1 MVYQCQKKYGRSDP
15 IGMDTD
21 MSIETT
27 EPVARAGIPP
37 SLSVILCVNRSNRWF
52 SEAIQ
57 SVLDQDDRDFEFLIG
72 ANACTDELWTQ
83 LEHLAATDS
92 RVRIFRSSI
101 GQLAFNLNLLADH
114 ARGEYLVRMDAD
126 DISEPNRLRQ
136 LKQTLAAEQLDVLGS
151 AVTLIDSEGTTVGRM
166 NLPLSGH
173 EIVKAMPVRTV
184 FCHPAVALRRRFLL
198 DMRGYL
204 GGFVSE
210 DADLWLRACR
220 ANARMR
226 NLPEALLRYRVHD
239 DQSIA
244 SRAGY
249 AEMAAHWLRELLIRP
264 CWFSTKGFVVALFK
278 ATLAPMLPGAR
289 RYRHADGGRTH
300 EGA

>member
-1 MVYQCQKKYGRSDP
+1 MNVEA
-15 IGMDTD
+15 
-21 MSIETT
+21 IE
-27 EPVARAGIPP
+27 PAREGAVP
-37 SLSVILCVNRSNRWF
+37 SLSVILCVNRANRWF

-72 ANACTDELWTQ
+72 ANACADELWTQ
-83 LEHLAATDS
+83 LEQLAAIDS
-92 RVRIFRSSI
+92 RVRIFRNSI
-101 GQLAFNLNLLADH
+101 GQLSFNLNLLADH

-126 DISEPNRLRQ
+126 DISEPNRLRR
-136 LKQTLAAEQLDVLGS
+136 LRQTLAADRLDVLGS
-151 AVTLIDSEGTTVGRM
+151 AVTIVDSEGAIVGRM
-166 NLPLSGH
+166 DFPLAGH
-173 EIVKAMPVRTV
+173 EIVRAMPVRTA
-184 FCHPAVALRRRFLL
+184 FCHPAVALRRQFLL

-210 DADLWLRACR
+210 DTDLWLRACR

-264 CWFSTKGFVVALFK
+264 CWFSVKGFVVALLK
-278 ATLAPMLPGAR
+278 AILAPMLPGTR
-289 RYRHADGGRTH
+289 RYRHVDGGQTH
-300 EGA
+300 EEA